1 MARSTP
7 ARVYQLRSH
16 HLACCREMLYETL
29 HVRLGFFMLVN
40 SLDAPALAGRIPPLE
55 NDYRPAPRLLY
66 PALELDQFC
75 MA

>member
-1 MARSTP
+1 
-7 ARVYQLRSH
+7 
-16 HLACCREMLYETL
+16 MLYETL

-40 SLDAPALAGRIPPLE
+40 SLDAPAFAGRIPPLE
-55 NDYRPAPRLLY
+55 NDSRLLY

>member
-1 MARSTP
+1 
-7 ARVYQLRSH
+7 
-16 HLACCREMLYETL
+16 MLYETL
-29 HVRLGFFMLVN
+29 NVRLGFFMLVN